1 MDRAHHPVR
10 GPQGR
15 MTSWHLSRNLSDLW
29 NKTVT
34 WLQMTLVSPAE
45 DHKVSSQ
52 LIIVRMSTFSC
63 SKVDKIFASVL
74 PIGRYP
80 LSVSRISV
88 IVRLSWLLSLLIS
101 VTVNLAYPCTYEP
114 AAVLCIPLLPSAFF
128 FTLSS
133 LAGFIFICLIIGFSA
148 TLVFLKKV
156 RDIVMMLL
164 KLGLLSNPINGSFK
178 Y

>member
-1 MDRAHHPVR
+1 
-10 GPQGR
+10 
-15 MTSWHLSRNLSDLW
+15 
-29 NKTVT
+29 
-34 WLQMTLVSPAE
+34 MTLVSPAE
-45 DHKVSSQ
+45 DHKVSPQ
-52 LIIVRMSTFSC
+52 LIVRMSTFSC

-88 IVRLSWLLSLLIS
+88 IVRLSWLLSLIIS

-133 LAGFIFICLIIGFSA
+133 LAGFIFICLIIGFSV

-156 RDIVMMLL
+156 RDIIVMMLQ
-164 KLGLLSNPINGSFK
+164 KLGLSSNAINGRFK

>member
-1 MDRAHHPVR
+1 M
-10 GPQGR
+10 
-15 MTSWHLSRNLSDLW
+15 SS
-29 NKTVT
+29 
-34 WLQMTLVSPAE
+34 AE
-45 DHKVSSQ
+45 QDHKFPPTLRQDVN
-52 LIIVRMSTFSC
+52 LFRP
-63 SKVDKIFASVL
+63 KVDKIFASVL

-80 LSVSRISV
+80 LSVSSISV
-88 IVRLSWLLSLLIS
+88 IVRLSWLVSLIIS
-101 VTVNLAYPCTYEP
+101 VTVNMASPCSYEP

-156 RDIVMMLL
+156 GTQHFYCDDYDASKAWL
-164 KLGLLSNPINGSFK
+164 LLSNTINGRFK

>member
-1 MDRAHHPVR
+1 
-10 GPQGR
+10 
-15 MTSWHLSRNLSDLW
+15 
-29 NKTVT
+29 
-34 WLQMTLVSPAE
+34 
-45 DHKVSSQ
+45 
-52 LIIVRMSTFSC
+52 MSTF

-156 RDIVMMLL
+156 RDIVMMLS
-164 KLGLLSNPINGSFK
+164 KLSLLSNPINGSFK